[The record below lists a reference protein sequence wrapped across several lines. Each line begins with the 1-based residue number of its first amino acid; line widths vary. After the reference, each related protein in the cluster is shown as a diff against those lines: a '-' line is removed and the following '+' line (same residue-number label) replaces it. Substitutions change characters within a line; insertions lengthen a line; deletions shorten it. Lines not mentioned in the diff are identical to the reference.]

1 MTVARSQDLESTVRF
16 KSVPPTADAVVKGA
30 GIRNRGFLYK
40 GNAAGVE
47 TCLEMCVSR
56 FGVEVS
62 SGRAKEPTLNNGALK
77 MNKVMPALPCLA
89 LACAKE
95 TRAGGP

>member
-1 MTVARSQDLESTVRF
+1 M
-16 KSVPPTADAVVKGA
+16 PPTADAVVKGA